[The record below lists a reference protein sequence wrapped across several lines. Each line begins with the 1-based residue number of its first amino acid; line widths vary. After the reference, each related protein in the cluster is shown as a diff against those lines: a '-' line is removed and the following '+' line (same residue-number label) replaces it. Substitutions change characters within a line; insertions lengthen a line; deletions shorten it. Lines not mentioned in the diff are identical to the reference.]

1 MSHPLMSR
9 TKQYNREDLLDTAVE
24 LFRRQGYHGTSTA
37 ELVDELGINRK
48 SMYAE
53 FGSKQE
59 LFEAT
64 LDHYNDHHLSRVLA
78 PLEAPDAGLDSIRT
92 AFDGYAEASKG
103 WARGRGCLLCNTAV
117 ELDSLSAGV
126 DERVA
131 AYIQRLEDA
140 FRNALTNAHRQ
151 GELPAAANIDELAS
165 FLAMS
170 IIGVA
175 AAIRA
180 EAPPTLIRSAC
191 DVATRLLDQ
200 VA

>member
-1 MSHPLMSR
+1 MSR
-9 TKQYNREDLLDTAVE
+9 TKQYDREDLLDTAVE
-24 LFRRQGYHGTSTA
+24 LFRRQGYNGTSTA

-78 PLEAPDAGLDSIRT
+78 PLEDSDAGLASIRT
-92 AFDGYAEASKG
+92 AFDGYAEASTG

-140 FRNALTNAHRQ
+140 FRNALSNARRQ
-151 GELPAAANIDELAS
+151 GELSAGADVDELAS

-180 EAPPTLIRSAC
+180 EAPPALIRSAC

-200 VA
+200 EF